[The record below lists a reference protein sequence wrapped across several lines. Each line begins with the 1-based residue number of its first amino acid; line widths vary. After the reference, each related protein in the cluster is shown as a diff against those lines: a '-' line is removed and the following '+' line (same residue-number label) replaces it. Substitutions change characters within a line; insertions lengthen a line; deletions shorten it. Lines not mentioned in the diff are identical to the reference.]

1 MFKEELD
8 TITSIDI
15 VDEYD
20 AFTLDEFEFENDVG
34 QQELVGLR
42 GPSSESETR
51 LDDSIQKDIPNN
63 VLD

>member
-1 MFKEELD
+1 LLKEELD

-15 VDEYD
+15 VDEYE
-20 AFTLDEFEFENDVG
+20 AFTLDELEFENDVG

-42 GPSSESETR
+42 CPSSGSETR
-51 LDDSIQKDIPNN
+51 SDDSKQKDIPNN

>member
-1 MFKEELD
+1 LFEEELD

-20 AFTLDEFEFENDVG
+20 TFTLDEFEFEDNVG

-42 GPSSESETR
+42 CPSRGS
-51 LDDSIQKDIPNN
+51 
-63 VLD
+63 